1 MASSSAT
8 IEGEASIAKGDMT
21 AFPLIPRCDPATR
34 PAFPPCPDRQFR
46 SLCRPIRHPEYR
58 SERFWGDDDMKAE
71 FRSRAF
77 ARMIFS
83 VAIGV
88 TVFAGPAMAQK
99 QGGSITM
106 GLELD
111 IAGFDPLKVGVFD
124 TASFTAAAAIFDTLT
139 TLDDKGEPQ
148 PKLALSWTHSDD
160 FKTWTFKL
168 RPGVKFHDGT
178 PFNAEAVKANFDRQ
192 KDPANKCRCAFY
204 IAGYRDV
211 QAPDELTV
219 VYNMNDPAPNL
230 AATITIQSTN
240 NVIQSP
246 TAWKTRGDEYNRNP
260 VGTGPYIVKSWTA
273 GDRMVLE
280 RNPDYW
286 DKGRPYLDRIVLKPL
301 PDAQSRFASL
311 QSDEVDLIWDDEYDA
326 DNIQKAQKD
335 PKLTVHTYVGS
346 GAQVYAFNTKVAPFD
361 DVRVRQALVMAID
374 RKKMSQ
380 AITNG
385 LSRPASNPYGE
396 GSWVKCKDD
405 GALPFDIEKAK
416 ALLKDYGKPVD
427 FKMLVT
433 ATPRGRTVGQVLQ
446 QFWKQAGANMEI
458 EQVDQATIVPRAF
471 MRQFQLTPWRIVDLA
486 DPDPQMY
493 ANFRTG
499 SPVALANYSNPELD
513 RLLDEARVTA
523 DVAKRVENYCAVSRL
538 INKEAIW
545 FWTFQNTY
553 YALGN
558 KKVKGLPKIYGGV
571 IDVSGVWLE

>member
-1 MASSSAT
+1 
-8 IEGEASIAKGDMT
+8 MT
-21 AFPLIPRCDPATR
+21 
-34 PAFPPCPDRQFR
+34 
-46 SLCRPIRHPEYR
+46 
-58 SERFWGDDDMKAE
+58 AE
-71 FRSRAF
+71 FRSRTF
-77 ARMIFS
+77 AQMMFGA
-83 VAIGV
+83 AIGL
-88 TVFAGPAMAQK
+88 TLFASPAVAQK
-99 QGGSITM
+99 QGGSITV

-111 IAGFDPLKVGVFD
+111 IPGFDPLKVGVFD
-124 TASFTAAAAIFDTLT
+124 TAALTASAALFDTLVM
-139 TLDDKGEPQ
+139 LDAKGEAQ

-160 FKTWTFKL
+160 YKTWTFKL

-204 IAGYRDV
+204 IAFIHDV

-219 VYNMNDPAPNL
+219 VYNLNDPAVNL
-230 AATITIQSTN
+230 PAIITIPSQN
-240 NVIQSP
+240 NAVQSP
-246 TAWKTRGDEYNRNP
+246 TAWKTRGDDYNRNP
-260 VGTGPYIVKSWTA
+260 VGTGPYVLKSWTA

-286 DKGRPYLDRIVLKPL
+286 DKSRIYLDRIVLKPL

-311 QSDEVDLIWDDEYDA
+311 QSGEADIVWDDEYDA

-335 PKLTVHTYVGS
+335 PKLAVHTYVGS

-361 DVRVRQALVMAID
+361 DVRVRQALVMALD

-405 GALPFDIEKAK
+405 GALPFDVEKAK
-416 ALLKDYGKPVD
+416 ALIKDYGKPVE
-427 FKMLVT
+427 FKAIVT

-446 QFWKQAGANMEI
+446 QFWKQIGANMEI
-458 EQVDQATIVPRAF
+458 EQVDQATVVPRAF

-493 ANFRTG
+493 ANFKTG
-499 SPVALANYSNPELD
+499 SAVALANYSNPELD
-513 RLLDEARVTA
+513 GLLERARTTS
-523 DVAKRVENYCAVSRL
+523 DTDKRIDDYCAISRL
-538 INKEAIW
+538 VNKEAIW

-553 YALGN
+553 YALSSA
-558 KKVKGLPKIYGGV
+558 KLKGLPKMYSGV
-571 IDVSGVWLE
+571 IDVSGVWME